1 MANGEVKCGD
11 VDWSVVE
18 SGAARGQEQA
28 DGVCGA
34 RRAGKLGWLLG
45 RGQAEKLGWL
55 LVRGQAEKLGWLLRR
70 GQAGGVADWRR
81 A

>member
-1 MANGEVKCGD
+1 MANGEVNCGD

-18 SGAARGQEQA
+18 SGAARGQGQA
-28 DGVCGA
+28 YGVCEA

-55 LVRGQAEKLGWLLRR
+55 LVRGKAEKLGCLLGR
-70 GQAGGVADWRR
+70 
-81 A
+81 